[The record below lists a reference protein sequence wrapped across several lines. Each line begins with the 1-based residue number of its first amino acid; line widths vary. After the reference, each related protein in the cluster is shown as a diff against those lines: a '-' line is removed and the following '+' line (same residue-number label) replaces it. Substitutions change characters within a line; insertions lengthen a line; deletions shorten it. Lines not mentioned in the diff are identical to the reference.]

1 MDKYQRRTAIIRVLK
16 QLDPDARL
24 SPNELARKARCNGL
38 SPGYPLRE
46 ILVAVSIYIQ
56 DKRYNERADHERQ
69 VLAPRRA
76 RAIEDDRRARANAAF
91 RADWS

>member
-56 DKRYNERADHERQ
+56 DKRYNERADHERW
-69 VLAPRRA
+69 VLGPRRERSIEIA
-76 RAIEDDRRARANAAF
+76 RQQAREA
-91 RADWS
+91 RSS